1 MSEFIDQ
8 AIADL
13 RDKIAKLEA
22 LKGADPEIMEAL
34 AHVQR
39 IWSGD
44 RGRIWLFRQNA
55 VLGGAPVDLLLRGQ
69 VEPVRMLL
77 VRIEHGIAS

>member
-1 MSEFIDQ
+1 MSEFTDQ

-44 RGRIWLFRQNA
+44 RARTWLLRHNTA
-55 VLGGAPVDLLLRGQ
+55 LGDDPIDLLLRGQ
-69 VEPVRMLL
+69 VEPIRILL
-77 VRIEHGIAS
+77 IRIEHGIAS

>member
-1 MSEFIDQ
+1 MNEFIDR

-13 RDKIAKLEA
+13 CEKFAKLEA
-22 LKGADPEIMEAL
+22 LKGAGPEIVEAL

-44 RGRIWLFRQNA
+44 RAWIWLLRHNTA
-55 VLGGAPVDLLLRGQ
+55 LGCAPIDLLSRGQ
-69 VEPVRMLL
+69 VEPVRILL